1 VCVINNPQGLF
12 SSFLP
17 SFLLS
22 QYTWESVPLT
32 YTRKSVSLGEK
43 PQELSPTFPLCIH
56 RKLYL
61 TYIIHQDLMLT
72 TLFDLLWQKKKK
84 RVDLS
89 HRYVIPELGGYIWQ
103 QLEHFKSAILQHNIG
118 MILERR
124 KKKQRL
130 LYSPRLPCQAYV
142 PLLDWGEFDAT
153 WQGALHWTFFKHL
166 PGTWEQILRTLHM
179 PCCWA
184 FQLKPS
190 FWSAAS

>member
-1 VCVINNPQGLF
+1 MKQSQGLCSSRAVYNIPVCVINNPQGLF
-12 SSFLP
+12 YSFLT

-22 QYTWESVPLT
+22 QYTWEPVPLT
-32 YTRKSVSLGEK
+32 YTWKSVSLGEK

-84 RVDLS
+84 NTKRVDLS

-103 QLEHFKSAILQHNIG
+103 QSEHFKSAILQRNIG

-130 LYSPRLPCQAYV
+130 LYSPRLPS
-142 PLLDWGEFDAT
+142 G
-153 WQGALHWTFFKHL
+153 
-166 PGTWEQILRTLHM
+166 LRPTAGLGWVWRNLTG
-179 PCCWA
+179 C
-184 FQLKPS
+184 PS
-190 FWSAAS
+190 LNLF